1 MYLIIDLFVLD
12 FQPNDS
18 LSHLHKHVFG
28 PHIESTSKKK
38 LPKNR
43 PDHDN
48 DLPVRCLFWLIV
60 FGHWYKSGFNS

>member
-28 PHIESTSKKK
+28 PHIESTSE
-38 LPKNR
+38 KNNLR
-43 PDHDN
+43 TGLTMTMTCQLDVSFD
-48 DLPVRCLFWLIV
+48 
-60 FGHWYKSGFNS
+60 

>member
-1 MYLIIDLFVLD
+1 MYLIVDLFVLD

-28 PHIESTSKKK
+28 PHIESTSKKNN
-38 LPKNR
+38 LR
-43 PDHDN
+43 TGLTMTMTCQLDVH
-48 DLPVRCLFWLIV
+48 FWLIV